1 MNINETKKLI
11 DNSLSIINETKML
24 IENSLE
30 KYNEKN
36 KKYYNDVLDFLNLL
50 FDEKNNQILKLKF
63 KKITLND
70 DIFLFYN
77 EIINKYKLNKNLFD
91 IANFNLDELHESTD
105 IINLTLIIT
114 NNLLEKLNYEMYKYT
129 DHNTGKKKLKIKL
142 INY

>member
-63 KKITLND
+63 KKITL
-70 DIFLFYN
+70 F
-77 EIINKYKLNKNLFD
+77 
-91 IANFNLDELHESTD
+91 S
-105 IINLTLIIT
+105 
-114 NNLLEKLNYEMYKYT
+114 
-129 DHNTGKKKLKIKL
+129 
-142 INY
+142 